1 MLEKY
6 DCLMGKKQVLQNT
19 HSLLLTKSLIKIFF
33 PDVIIIERCEIM
45 KQVISKAIL
54 EDCNDQ
60 FYWTLISQD
69 TKILDIADM
78 WVTIHG
84 LLHCVKC

>member
-1 MLEKY
+1 
-6 DCLMGKKQVLQNT
+6 
-19 HSLLLTKSLIKIFF
+19 
-33 PDVIIIERCEIM
+33 M